1 MSVPWV
7 NGTVLSVLLDLR
19 KTYAISGFTNTGL
32 VYAAAIGMITGIV
45 GEEDLSR
52 RYPSVYGPVRPLSER
67 MADIATVCT
76 AIHQFEDEQA
86 GQ

>member
-7 NGTVLSVLLDLR
+7 NGTVLGVLLDLR
-19 KTYAISGFTNTGL
+19 KTYASSGFTNTGL
-32 VYAAAIGMITGIV
+32 VYAAAIGMITGVV

-52 RYPSVYGPVRPLSER
+52 QYPSVYGPVRPLSER
-67 MADIATVCT
+67 MADVATVC
-76 AIHQFEDEQA
+76 AAVRRFEDEEA